1 MVRCCIEWQFIFSGS
16 TFTTPTLNSNT
27 TYYVESENGSG
38 CKSTRTSVT
47 VTIDA
52 APSSPTVIGTSICS
66 GQTAML
72 TPSAPSGVTFNWYD
86 AASNGNLL
94 FSGSTF
100 TTPTLN
106 SNTTY
111 YVESENGSGCKSTR
125 TSVTVTIDAAPSSPT
140 VIGTSICSGQ
150 TAMLTPS
157 APSGVTFNWYD
168 AASNGN
174 LLFSG
179 STFTTPTLNS
189 NTTYYVESENG
200 SGCKST
206 RTSVTVT
213 IDAAP
218 SSPTV
223 SGTSICSGQTAM
235 LTPSAPSGVTF
246 NWYDAAS
253 NGNLLFSGST
263 FTTPTLNSNT
273 TYYVES
279 ENGSGCKSTRTS
291 VTVTIDA
298 APSSPTVIGT
308 SICSGQT
315 AMLTPS
321 APSGVTF
328 NWYDAASN
336 GNLLFSGSTFTTPT
350 LNSNTTYYVE
360 SENGSGCKSTRTSV
374 TVTIDAAPSSPT
386 VSGTSICSGQTA
398 MLTPSAPSGVT
409 FNWYDAASNGN
420 LLFSGS
426 TFTTPTLNSNTTYYV
441 ESENGSGCKSTRTSV
456 TVTIDAAPS
465 SPTVIGTSICS
476 GQTAMLTPSAPS
488 GVTFNWYD
496 AASNGNLLFS
506 GSTFTTPTLNSN
518 TTYYVESENG
528 SGCKST
534 RTSVTVTIDAAPSSP
549 TVIGTSICSGQT
561 AMLTPSAPSGV
572 TFNWYDAASNGNLL
586 FSGSTFTTPTLNS
599 NTTYYVE
606 SENGSGC
613 KSTRTS
619 VTVTIDAAPSSPTVI
634 GTSICSGQTAMLTPS
649 APSGVTFNWYDA
661 ASNGNLLFSGSTF
674 TTPTLNS
681 NTTYYVESEN
691 GSGCKSTRTSVTV
704 TIDAAPSSPTVS
716 GTSICSGQ
724 TAMLTPS
731 APSGVTFNWYD
742 AASNGN
748 LLFSGSTFTTPTLN
762 SNTTYY
768 VESENGSGCKSTRTS
783 VTVTIDAAPSSP
795 TVSGTSICSGQTA
808 MLTPSAPSGVTFNWY
823 DAASNGNLLFSGST
837 FTTPTLNSNTTY
849 YVESENGSGCKS
861 TRTSVTVTIDAAPSS
876 PTVSGTSICSG
887 QTAMLTPSAPSG
899 VTFNW
904 YDAASNGN
912 LLFSGST
919 FTTPTL
925 NSNTTYYVESENGSG
940 CKSTR
945 TSVTVTIDAAPSS
958 PTVIGTSICSGQT
971 AMLTPSAP
979 SGVTFNWYDAASN
992 GNLLFSGST
1001 FTTPTLNSNTTYYV
1015 ESENGSGC
1023 KSTRT
1028 SVTVTIDAAPSSPT
1042 VIGTSICSGQ
1052 TAMLTPSAPSG
1063 VTFNWYDA
1071 ASNGNLL
1078 FSGSTFTTP
1087 TLNSNTTYYV
1097 ESENGS
1103 GCKSTRTSVTVTI
1116 DAAPSSPTVSGTSI
1130 CSGQTAML
1138 TPSAPSGVTFNWYD
1152 AASNGNLLFSG
1163 STFTTPTLN
1172 SNTTY
1177 YVESENGSGCK
1188 STRTSVTVTIDA
1200 APSSPTVI
1208 GTSICSGQ
1216 TAMLTPSAPS
1226 GVTFNW
1232 YDAASNG
1239 NLLFSGSTFTT
1250 PTLNSNTTYYVES
1263 ENGSG
1268 CKSTRT
1274 SVTVTIDAAPSSP
1287 TVIGT
1292 SICSGQTAMLTP
1304 SAPSGVTFNWYD
1316 AASNGN
1322 LFYSGSTFTTP
1333 TLNSNTTYYV
1343 ESENGSGCKS
1353 TRTSVTV
1360 SIDQI
1365 LNFSLGN
1372 DTLLCTGQILTLNQ
1386 NIFGATYL
1394 WNNGS
1399 TLSSIS
1405 ISSSGTFWLEVT
1417 KGSCS
1422 KRDSI
1427 NVQINSSGISVNLG
1441 PDLPICSGQNILL
1454 SQNISGVSY
1463 LWSNGSTLNSINIS
1477 NSGLFWLEVTKGS
1490 CTNRDSIVIT
1500 PSSGLIFNLGNDTT
1514 LCNGQTLNLS
1524 TNIAGANY
1532 LWSNGSTNNSIS
1544 ISSPGIYSLFANI
1557 GSCNGID
1564 SINVGFGP
1572 ADPVTKNPII
1582 CYNTSTTLIPSFPTG
1597 VTFNWYTNL
1606 GVFISSGNSFSTP
1619 PLTINTTY
1627 LVESK
1632 SISGCLSNRVPIPV
1646 TILQSPVI
1654 SDRQVCSSGF
1664 ATLVPISPTGTSFRW
1679 YNTTG
1684 PAIHIGPTFDIGP
1697 VNSNIS
1703 YFVQS
1708 DNGSGCLSSRTL
1720 FDVTILNLP
1729 ASPIINNKNICV
1741 GTSTNLSPTGPS
1753 SVSFKWYDSIAGGN
1767 LLFTG
1772 PVFST
1777 PVLMSSKTYFVES
1790 ENSNSCKSARVPVSI
1805 NVFNYPIFSLGNDTS
1820 LCAGQTLTLTQNIAG
1835 VSYTW
1840 SDGTT
1845 NNSIT
1850 VNTSG
1855 TYWLEIDNGSCTGRD
1870 SIDIIISTSGLSLNL
1885 GNDTSFGQTLTLT
1898 QNIAGV
1904 SYTWSDGTTNN
1915 SITVNTSG
1923 TYWLEIDNGSCTGRD
1938 SIDII
1943 ISTSGLSLNLGND
1956 TSLCAGQTLTLTQ
1969 NIAGVSYTWSDGT
1982 TNNSIT
1988 VNTSGTYWLEI
1999 DNGSCT
2005 GRDSIDINISTSG
2018 LS

>member
-1 MVRCCIEWQFIFSGS
+1 MRFVLFFLFLLPLNFINGAPPDPPVIDDIGICSGTTGTLTPSYPSGVTFNWYTSSNVFLFSGDPFVTPILNTTTTYKVESQNSDGVSTKTSVDVVVFPIPDNPTVNGENICPNQTATLTPSAPSGVIFKWYDAATNGNLLFTGSSFTTPNLSSPETYYVQSETTNDCKSLFRTSVTVSIISNPNPPTVIGTSICSGQTAMLTPSAPSGVTFNWYDAASNGNLLFSGSTFTTPTLNSNTTYYVESENGSGCKSTRTSVTVTIDVDLSSPTVINTSICSGQTAMLTPSAPSGVTFNWYDAASNGNLLFSGS

-86 AASNGNLL
+86 AVSNGNLL

-206 RTSVTVT
+206 RTSVTVS

-291 VTVTIDA
+291 VTV
-298 APSSPTVIGT
+298 S
-308 SICSGQT
+308 
-315 AMLTPS
+315 
-321 APSGVTF
+321 
-328 NWYDAASN
+328 
-336 GNLLFSGSTFTTPT
+336 
-350 LNSNTTYYVE
+350 
-360 SENGSGCKSTRTSV
+360 
-374 TVTIDAAPSSPT
+374 
-386 VSGTSICSGQTA
+386 
-398 MLTPSAPSGVT
+398 
-409 FNWYDAASNGN
+409 
-420 LLFSGS
+420 
-426 TFTTPTLNSNTTYYV
+426 
-441 ESENGSGCKSTRTSV
+441 
-456 TVTIDAAPS
+456 
-465 SPTVIGTSICS
+465 
-476 GQTAMLTPSAPS
+476 
-488 GVTFNWYD
+488 
-496 AASNGNLLFS
+496 
-506 GSTFTTPTLNSN
+506 
-518 TTYYVESENG
+518 
-528 SGCKST
+528 
-534 RTSVTVTIDAAPSSP
+534 IDAAPSSP

-823 DAASNGNLLFSGST
+823 DAASNGNLLYSGST

-945 TSVTVTIDAAPSS
+945 TSVTVSIDAAPSS
-958 PTVIGTSICSGQT
+958 PTVS
-971 AMLTPSAP
+971 
-979 SGVTFNWYDAASN
+979 
-992 GNLLFSGST
+992 
-1001 FTTPTLNSNTTYYV
+1001 
-1015 ESENGSGC
+1015 
-1023 KSTRT
+1023 
-1028 SVTVTIDAAPSSPT
+1028 
-1042 VIGTSICSGQ
+1042 GTSICSGQ

-1274 SVTVTIDAAPSSP
+1274 SVTVTID
-1287 TVIGT
+1287 
-1292 SICSGQTAMLTP
+1292 
-1304 SAPSGVTFNWYD
+1304 
-1316 AASNGN
+1316 
-1322 LFYSGSTFTTP
+1322 
-1333 TLNSNTTYYV
+1333 
-1343 ESENGSGCKS
+1343 
-1353 TRTSVTV
+1353 
-1360 SIDQI
+1360 QI

-1405 ISSSGTFWLEVT
+1405 ISSS
-1417 KGSCS
+1417 
-1422 KRDSI
+1422 
-1427 NVQINSSGISVNLG
+1427 
-1441 PDLPICSGQNILL
+1441 
-1454 SQNISGVSY
+1454 
-1463 LWSNGSTLNSINIS
+1463 
-1477 NSGLFWLEVTKGS
+1477 
-1490 CTNRDSIVIT
+1490 
-1500 PSSGLIFNLGNDTT
+1500 
-1514 LCNGQTLNLS
+1514 
-1524 TNIAGANY
+1524 
-1532 LWSNGSTNNSIS
+1532 
-1544 ISSPGIYSLFANI
+1544 
-1557 GSCNGID
+1557 
-1564 SINVGFGP
+1564 
-1572 ADPVTKNPII
+1572 
-1582 CYNTSTTLIPSFPTG
+1582 
-1597 VTFNWYTNL
+1597 
-1606 GVFISSGNSFSTP
+1606 
-1619 PLTINTTY
+1619 
-1627 LVESK
+1627 
-1632 SISGCLSNRVPIPV
+1632 
-1646 TILQSPVI
+1646 
-1654 SDRQVCSSGF
+1654 
-1664 ATLVPISPTGTSFRW
+1664 
-1679 YNTTG
+1679 
-1684 PAIHIGPTFDIGP
+1684 
-1697 VNSNIS
+1697 
-1703 YFVQS
+1703 
-1708 DNGSGCLSSRTL
+1708 
-1720 FDVTILNLP
+1720 
-1729 ASPIINNKNICV
+1729 
-1741 GTSTNLSPTGPS
+1741 
-1753 SVSFKWYDSIAGGN
+1753 
-1767 LLFTG
+1767 
-1772 PVFST
+1772 
-1777 PVLMSSKTYFVES
+1777 
-1790 ENSNSCKSARVPVSI
+1790 
-1805 NVFNYPIFSLGNDTS
+1805 
-1820 LCAGQTLTLTQNIAG
+1820 
-1835 VSYTW
+1835 
-1840 SDGTT
+1840 
-1845 NNSIT
+1845 
-1850 VNTSG
+1850 
-1855 TYWLEIDNGSCTGRD
+1855 
-1870 SIDIIISTSGLSLNL
+1870 
-1885 GNDTSFGQTLTLT
+1885 
-1898 QNIAGV
+1898 
-1904 SYTWSDGTTNN
+1904 
-1915 SITVNTSG
+1915 
-1923 TYWLEIDNGSCTGRD
+1923 
-1938 SIDII
+1938 
-1943 ISTSGLSLNLGND
+1943 
-1956 TSLCAGQTLTLTQ
+1956 
-1969 NIAGVSYTWSDGT
+1969 
-1982 TNNSIT
+1982 
-1988 VNTSGTYWLEI
+1988 
-1999 DNGSCT
+1999 
-2005 GRDSIDINISTSG
+2005 
-2018 LS
+2018 

>member
-1 MVRCCIEWQFIFSGS
+1 MQ
-16 TFTTPTLNSNT
+16 
-27 TYYVESENGSG
+27 
-38 CKSTRTSVT
+38 
-47 VTIDA
+47 
-52 APSSPTVIGTSICS
+52 
-66 GQTAML
+66 
-72 TPSAPSGVTFNWYD
+72 
-86 AASNGNLL
+86 
-94 FSGSTF
+94 
-100 TTPTLN
+100 
-106 SNTTY
+106 
-111 YVESENGSGCKSTR
+111 
-125 TSVTVTIDAAPSSPT
+125 
-140 VIGTSICSGQ
+140 
-150 TAMLTPS
+150 
-157 APSGVTFNWYD
+157 
-168 AASNGN
+168 
-174 LLFSG
+174 
-179 STFTTPTLNS
+179 
-189 NTTYYVESENG
+189 
-200 SGCKST
+200 
-206 RTSVTVT
+206 
-213 IDAAP
+213 
-218 SSPTV
+218 
-223 SGTSICSGQTAM
+223 
-235 LTPSAPSGVTF
+235 
-246 NWYDAAS
+246 
-253 NGNLLFSGST
+253 
-263 FTTPTLNSNT
+263 
-273 TYYVES
+273 
-279 ENGSGCKSTRTS
+279 
-291 VTVTIDA
+291 
-298 APSSPTVIGT
+298 
-308 SICSGQT
+308 
-315 AMLTPS
+315 
-321 APSGVTF
+321 
-328 NWYDAASN
+328 
-336 GNLLFSGSTFTTPT
+336 
-350 LNSNTTYYVE
+350 
-360 SENGSGCKSTRTSV
+360 
-374 TVTIDAAPSSPT
+374 
-386 VSGTSICSGQTA
+386 
-398 MLTPSAPSGVT
+398 
-409 FNWYDAASNGN
+409 
-420 LLFSGS
+420 
-426 TFTTPTLNSNTTYYV
+426 
-441 ESENGSGCKSTRTSV
+441 STRTSV

-704 TIDAAPSSPTVS
+704 T
-716 GTSICSGQ
+716 
-724 TAMLTPS
+724 
-731 APSGVTFNWYD
+731 
-742 AASNGN
+742 
-748 LLFSGSTFTTPTLN
+748 
-762 SNTTYY
+762 
-768 VESENGSGCKSTRTS
+768 
-783 VTVTIDAAPSSP
+783 
-795 TVSGTSICSGQTA
+795 
-808 MLTPSAPSGVTFNWY
+808 
-823 DAASNGNLLFSGST
+823 
-837 FTTPTLNSNTTY
+837 
-849 YVESENGSGCKS
+849 
-861 TRTSVTVTIDAAPSS
+861 
-876 PTVSGTSICSG
+876 
-887 QTAMLTPSAPSG
+887 
-899 VTFNW
+899 
-904 YDAASNGN
+904 
-912 LLFSGST
+912 
-919 FTTPTL
+919 
-925 NSNTTYYVESENGSG
+925 
-940 CKSTR
+940 
-945 TSVTVTIDAAPSS
+945 
-958 PTVIGTSICSGQT
+958 
-971 AMLTPSAP
+971 
-979 SGVTFNWYDAASN
+979 
-992 GNLLFSGST
+992 
-1001 FTTPTLNSNTTYYV
+1001 
-1015 ESENGSGC
+1015 
-1023 KSTRT
+1023 
-1028 SVTVTIDAAPSSPT
+1028 
-1042 VIGTSICSGQ
+1042 
-1052 TAMLTPSAPSG
+1052 
-1063 VTFNWYDA
+1063 
-1071 ASNGNLL
+1071 
-1078 FSGSTFTTP
+1078 
-1087 TLNSNTTYYV
+1087 
-1097 ESENGS
+1097 
-1103 GCKSTRTSVTVTI
+1103 
-1116 DAAPSSPTVSGTSI
+1116 
-1130 CSGQTAML
+1130 
-1138 TPSAPSGVTFNWYD
+1138 
-1152 AASNGNLLFSG
+1152 
-1163 STFTTPTLN
+1163 
-1172 SNTTY
+1172 
-1177 YVESENGSGCK
+1177 
-1188 STRTSVTVTIDA
+1188 
-1200 APSSPTVI
+1200 
-1208 GTSICSGQ
+1208 
-1216 TAMLTPSAPS
+1216 
-1226 GVTFNW
+1226 
-1232 YDAASNG
+1232 
-1239 NLLFSGSTFTT
+1239 
-1250 PTLNSNTTYYVES
+1250 
-1263 ENGSG
+1263 
-1268 CKSTRT
+1268 
-1274 SVTVTIDAAPSSP
+1274 
-1287 TVIGT
+1287 
-1292 SICSGQTAMLTP
+1292 
-1304 SAPSGVTFNWYD
+1304 
-1316 AASNGN
+1316 
-1322 LFYSGSTFTTP
+1322 
-1333 TLNSNTTYYV
+1333 
-1343 ESENGSGCKS
+1343 
-1353 TRTSVTV
+1353 
-1360 SIDQI
+1360 IDQI

-1870 SIDIIISTSGLSLNL
+1870 SIDIIISTSGLS
-1885 GNDTSFGQTLTLT
+1885 
-1898 QNIAGV
+1898 V
-1904 SYTWSDGTTNN
+1904 
-1915 SITVNTSG
+1915 
-1923 TYWLEIDNGSCTGRD
+1923 
-1938 SIDII
+1938 
-1943 ISTSGLSLNLGND
+1943 NLGND
-1956 TSLCAGQTLTLTQ
+1956 TSLCGHRQLQ
-1969 NIAGVSYTWSDGT
+1969 DK
-1982 TNNSIT
+1982 
-1988 VNTSGTYWLEI
+1988 
-1999 DNGSCT
+1999 
-2005 GRDSIDINISTSG
+2005 R
-2018 LS
+2018 

>member
-1 MVRCCIEWQFIFSGS
+1 MLTPSAPSGVTFNWYDAASNGNLLFSGS

-52 APSSPTVIGTSICS
+52 APSSPTVGGTSICS

-125 TSVTVTIDAAPSSPT
+125 TSVTVT
-140 VIGTSICSGQ
+140 
-150 TAMLTPS
+150 
-157 APSGVTFNWYD
+157 
-168 AASNGN
+168 
-174 LLFSG
+174 
-179 STFTTPTLNS
+179 
-189 NTTYYVESENG
+189 
-200 SGCKST
+200 
-206 RTSVTVT
+206 
-213 IDAAP
+213 
-218 SSPTV
+218 
-223 SGTSICSGQTAM
+223 
-235 LTPSAPSGVTF
+235 
-246 NWYDAAS
+246 
-253 NGNLLFSGST
+253 
-263 FTTPTLNSNT
+263 
-273 TYYVES
+273 
-279 ENGSGCKSTRTS
+279 
-291 VTVTIDA
+291 
-298 APSSPTVIGT
+298 
-308 SICSGQT
+308 
-315 AMLTPS
+315 
-321 APSGVTF
+321 
-328 NWYDAASN
+328 
-336 GNLLFSGSTFTTPT
+336 
-350 LNSNTTYYVE
+350 
-360 SENGSGCKSTRTSV
+360 
-374 TVTIDAAPSSPT
+374 
-386 VSGTSICSGQTA
+386 
-398 MLTPSAPSGVT
+398 
-409 FNWYDAASNGN
+409 
-420 LLFSGS
+420 
-426 TFTTPTLNSNTTYYV
+426 
-441 ESENGSGCKSTRTSV
+441 
-456 TVTIDAAPS
+456 
-465 SPTVIGTSICS
+465 
-476 GQTAMLTPSAPS
+476 
-488 GVTFNWYD
+488 
-496 AASNGNLLFS
+496 
-506 GSTFTTPTLNSN
+506 
-518 TTYYVESENG
+518 
-528 SGCKST
+528 
-534 RTSVTVTIDAAPSSP
+534 
-549 TVIGTSICSGQT
+549 
-561 AMLTPSAPSGV
+561 
-572 TFNWYDAASNGNLL
+572 
-586 FSGSTFTTPTLNS
+586 
-599 NTTYYVE
+599 
-606 SENGSGC
+606 
-613 KSTRTS
+613 
-619 VTVTIDAAPSSPTVI
+619 
-634 GTSICSGQTAMLTPS
+634 
-649 APSGVTFNWYDA
+649 
-661 ASNGNLLFSGSTF
+661 
-674 TTPTLNS
+674 
-681 NTTYYVESEN
+681 
-691 GSGCKSTRTSVTV
+691 
-704 TIDAAPSSPTVS
+704 
-716 GTSICSGQ
+716 
-724 TAMLTPS
+724 
-731 APSGVTFNWYD
+731 
-742 AASNGN
+742 
-748 LLFSGSTFTTPTLN
+748 
-762 SNTTYY
+762 
-768 VESENGSGCKSTRTS
+768 
-783 VTVTIDAAPSSP
+783 
-795 TVSGTSICSGQTA
+795 
-808 MLTPSAPSGVTFNWY
+808 
-823 DAASNGNLLFSGST
+823 
-837 FTTPTLNSNTTY
+837 
-849 YVESENGSGCKS
+849 
-861 TRTSVTVTIDAAPSS
+861 
-876 PTVSGTSICSG
+876 
-887 QTAMLTPSAPSG
+887 
-899 VTFNW
+899 
-904 YDAASNGN
+904 
-912 LLFSGST
+912 
-919 FTTPTL
+919 
-925 NSNTTYYVESENGSG
+925 
-940 CKSTR
+940 
-945 TSVTVTIDAAPSS
+945 
-958 PTVIGTSICSGQT
+958 
-971 AMLTPSAP
+971 
-979 SGVTFNWYDAASN
+979 
-992 GNLLFSGST
+992 
-1001 FTTPTLNSNTTYYV
+1001 
-1015 ESENGSGC
+1015 
-1023 KSTRT
+1023 
-1028 SVTVTIDAAPSSPT
+1028 
-1042 VIGTSICSGQ
+1042 
-1052 TAMLTPSAPSG
+1052 
-1063 VTFNWYDA
+1063 
-1071 ASNGNLL
+1071 
-1078 FSGSTFTTP
+1078 
-1087 TLNSNTTYYV
+1087 
-1097 ESENGS
+1097 
-1103 GCKSTRTSVTVTI
+1103 
-1116 DAAPSSPTVSGTSI
+1116 
-1130 CSGQTAML
+1130 
-1138 TPSAPSGVTFNWYD
+1138 
-1152 AASNGNLLFSG
+1152 
-1163 STFTTPTLN
+1163 
-1172 SNTTY
+1172 
-1177 YVESENGSGCK
+1177 
-1188 STRTSVTVTIDA
+1188 
-1200 APSSPTVI
+1200 
-1208 GTSICSGQ
+1208 
-1216 TAMLTPSAPS
+1216 
-1226 GVTFNW
+1226 
-1232 YDAASNG
+1232 
-1239 NLLFSGSTFTT
+1239 
-1250 PTLNSNTTYYVES
+1250 
-1263 ENGSG
+1263 
-1268 CKSTRT
+1268 
-1274 SVTVTIDAAPSSP
+1274 
-1287 TVIGT
+1287 
-1292 SICSGQTAMLTP
+1292 
-1304 SAPSGVTFNWYD
+1304 
-1316 AASNGN
+1316 
-1322 LFYSGSTFTTP
+1322 
-1333 TLNSNTTYYV
+1333 
-1343 ESENGSGCKS
+1343 
-1353 TRTSVTV
+1353 
-1360 SIDQI
+1360 IDQI

-1835 VSYTW
+1835 VNYTW

-1870 SIDIIISTSGLSLNL
+1870 SIDINISTSGLSVNL
-1885 GNDTSFGQTLTLT
+1885 GNDTSLCAGQTLTLT

-1969 NIAGVSYTWSDGT
+1969 NIAGVNYTWSDGTTNNSITVNTSGTYWLEIDNGSCTGRDSIDIIISTSGLSLNLGNDTSLCAGQTLTLTQNIAGVNYTWSDGTTNNSITVNTSGTYWLEIDNGSCTGRDSIDIIISTSGLSVNLGNDTSLCAGQTLTLTQNIAGVNYTWSDGTTNNSITVNTSGTYWLEIDNGSCTGRDSIDIIISTSGLSVNLGNDTSLCAGQTLTLTQNIAGVSYTWSDGT

-2005 GRDSIDINISTSG
+2005 GRDSIDIIISTSG
-2018 LS
+2018 LSLNLGNDTSLCAGQTLTLTQNIAGSVIHGVMAQQIIALR